1 MIGVVAETTD
11 KLQAFFF
18 FLYTIYDIPIYIYIH
33 TYMHTYICIHMYV
46 YACMHVCMYIYIYS
60 TEGKHVLYMARTT
73 FFETQDMQLSQKSEV
88 DHMEVS

>member
-1 MIGVVAETTD
+1 
-11 KLQAFFF
+11 
-18 FLYTIYDIPIYIYIH
+18 
-33 TYMHTYICIHMYV
+33 MHTYICIHMYV
-46 YACMHVCMYIYIYS
+46 YACMHVCIYIYS